1 LITGKV
7 QNASASWV
15 ENTNQQ
21 ISGTESDINNQM
33 LGWARESTLAVNN
46 TLNTFVNVTVTTIK
60 DVFGNTPLEGPI
72 LDVLNCIVLSKIE
85 GIQDGLTFVNENAKV
100 TLPRVDNGTLALNS
114 SNGVSLQAA
123 SQDASSS
130 LLNIILDVA
139 QKWDDAIHRQIIL
152 AAILLAV
159 YGVVVLMGLAR
170 VLYALRKTERN
181 RGDGGGLSSFAAHGF
196 AWARSRINPSYPVN
210 PFEDSRYQNET
221 AMPGPTPSYNSRDAY
236 SKE

>member
-1 LITGKV
+1 MYLS
-7 QNASASWV
+7 NLS
-15 ENTNQQ
+15 
-21 ISGTESDINNQM
+21 SG
-33 LGWARESTLAVNN
+33 L
-46 TLNTFVNVTVTTIK
+46 TFLVVNVTVTTIK
-60 DVFGNTPLEGPI
+60 EVFGNTPLEGPI

-123 SQDASSS
+123 SQDAGSS

-170 VLYALRKTERN
+170 VLYALRKMERN

-196 AWARSRINPSYPVN
+196 AWARSRINQSYPVN

-221 AMPGPTPSYNSRDAY
+221 AMPGPTPAYNSRDEY